1 MIQNEVT
8 EIKKIMT
15 KNDCC
20 IHGLAGCY
28 VDANKEMHILEQGKF
43 LVLQEEE
50 QHKYFDLI
58 KKGLSGRIGKNLLN
72 LVFRTEN
79 GVAVPNRDTLMQ
91 VLNSE
96 LKDPQVLQAYF
107 VPLTTERVFSTNKRS
122 SSICF
127 GTRQGSNN
135 SYFSAGTMATPM
147 FCVAQTMVES
157 LVVLMLNTCGKRR
170 ESLQVFKNSVLHP
183 RDRHNGTSSKS
194 SSRICGLLPLR

>member
-79 GVAVPNRDTLMQ
+79 GITVPNRDTLMQ
-91 VLNSE
+91 VLISD

-107 VPLTTERVFSTNKRS
+107 EKIRD
-122 SSICF
+122 
-127 GTRQGSNN
+127 
-135 SYFSAGTMATPM
+135 SYAY
-147 FCVAQTMVES
+147 VD
-157 LVVLMLNTCGKRR
+157 N
-170 ESLQVFKNSVLHP
+170 
-183 RDRHNGTSSKS
+183 
-194 SSRICGLLPLR
+194 

>member
-91 VLNSE
+91 VLNSC
-96 LKDPQVLQAYF
+96 LLYTSP
-107 VPLTTERVFSTNKRS
+107 S
-122 SSICF
+122 
-127 GTRQGSNN
+127 
-135 SYFSAGTMATPM
+135 
-147 FCVAQTMVES
+147 
-157 LVVLMLNTCGKRR
+157 
-170 ESLQVFKNSVLHP
+170 P
-183 RDRHNGTSSKS
+183 RDA
-194 SSRICGLLPLR
+194 

>member
-107 VPLTTERVFSTNKRS
+107 EKIRDSYAYVDNYYIMLGVWCLRCTGKDRGRNRDGGCIRCRVQVQPDITLSAQAIEGRS
-122 SSICF
+122 D
-127 GTRQGSNN
+127 
-135 SYFSAGTMATPM
+135 
-147 FCVAQTMVES
+147 V
-157 LVVLMLNTCGKRR
+157 
-170 ESLQVFKNSVLHP
+170 
-183 RDRHNGTSSKS
+183 
-194 SSRICGLLPLR
+194 

>member
-79 GVAVPNRDTLMQ
+79 GITVPNRDTLMQ

-96 LKDPQVLQAYF
+96 LKDPQVCRHILRRYAIRMRMWIIIILCWCMVSTMYRER
-107 VPLTTERVFSTNKRS
+107 PRTESRWR
-122 SSICF
+122 
-127 GTRQGSNN
+127 
-135 SYFSAGTMATPM
+135 MHPM
-147 FCVAQTMVES
+147 SC
-157 LVVLMLNTCGKRR
+157 
-170 ESLQVFKNSVLHP
+170 
-183 RDRHNGTSSKS
+183 TSST
-194 SSRICGLLPLR
+194 

>member
-96 LKDPQVLQAYF
+96 LKEPQVLLRRSAIRMHMWIIIILCLCMVSTMYRER
-107 VPLTTERVFSTNKRS
+107 PRTESRWR
-122 SSICF
+122 
-127 GTRQGSNN
+127 
-135 SYFSAGTMATPM
+135 MHPM
-147 FCVAQTMVES
+147 SC
-157 LVVLMLNTCGKRR
+157 
-170 ESLQVFKNSVLHP
+170 
-183 RDRHNGTSSKS
+183 TSST
-194 SSRICGLLPLR
+194 